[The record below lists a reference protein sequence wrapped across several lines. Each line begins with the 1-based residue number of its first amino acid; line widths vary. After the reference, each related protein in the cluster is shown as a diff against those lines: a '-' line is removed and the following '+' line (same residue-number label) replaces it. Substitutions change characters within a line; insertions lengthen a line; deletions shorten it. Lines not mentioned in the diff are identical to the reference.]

1 MEILVIAPF
10 FPYPLRSGG
19 QVRLYHFIR
28 LLSRRHTVSLVSF
41 IPEGDRESIEHM
53 RQFCGEIEAIPV
65 RVTTRGVS
73 PAGQRLCRFLPR
85 AARML
90 RGVPYDV
97 ARFYLPELAARLNRL
112 LSRRRFHVVHQEYM
126 FMGAYLGENR
136 RRLGASKTVLGE
148 IDLSY
153 VPLEREFSVRRGL
166 SRASYYVR
174 FRTMRRYALRSWRS
188 FDHLVTASAIDRDKI
203 LSHVPGKE
211 VSVVP
216 NGVDI
221 DYFFPVEEKSAGKN
235 LAFVG
240 SLGYA
245 PNSDAVRFFCREIF
259 PLVRA
264 RHPDATFTVVGADAP
279 DGLSDEIPADGSARL
294 AGYVHDIRP
303 LVGRSAAFVVPLRIG
318 GGTRL
323 KILEAM
329 AMGVPVV
336 STSVGCEG
344 IEALPG
350 RDVILEDDPRQFA
363 QAVCALLENDEKRR
377 AVAAH
382 GLRLVRKVY
391 SWEAIGRVLNLT
403 YEQLARRP
411 ASAFPG

>member
-28 LLSRRHTVSLVSF
+28 LLSARHTVSLVSF
-41 IPEGDRESIEHM
+41 VPEGDDASIDHM
-53 RQFCGEIEAIPV
+53 RQFCAEVEAVPV
-65 RVTTRGVS
+65 RVSSRGVS
-73 PAGQRLCRFLPR
+73 PAGQRLLRLLPR
-85 AARML
+85 AAKML

-97 ARFYLPELAARLNRL
+97 ARFYLPELAARLGRL
-112 LSRRRFHVVHQEYM
+112 LARRRFDVVHQEYM

-136 RRLGASKTVLGE
+136 RRLGAAKTVLGE

-153 VPLEREFSVRRGL
+153 VPLEREFSIRRGL
-166 SRASYYVR
+166 SRAAYYVR
-174 FRTMRRYALRSWRS
+174 FRTMRRYAVRAWNS
-188 FDHLVTASAIDRDKI
+188 FDHVVTASAIDRDKI
-203 LSHVPGKE
+203 LSHVPDKE

-221 DYFFPVEEKSAGKN
+221 DYFLPAAECPAGKD

-264 RHPDATFTVVGADAP
+264 RHPEATFTVVGADAP
-279 DGLSDEIPADGSARL
+279 DGLSDELPADGSAKL
-294 AGYVHDIRP
+294 AGYVRDIRP
-303 LVGRSAAFVVPLRIG
+303 VVGRAAAFVVPLRVG

-350 RDVILEDDPRQFA
+350 RDALLEDDPKQFA
-363 QAVCALLENDEKRR
+363 QAVCALLENEERRR

-382 GLRLVRKVY
+382 GLRLVREAY
-391 SWEAIGRVLNLT
+391 SWEAIGRDLNST

-411 ASAFPG
+411 AAAFPA